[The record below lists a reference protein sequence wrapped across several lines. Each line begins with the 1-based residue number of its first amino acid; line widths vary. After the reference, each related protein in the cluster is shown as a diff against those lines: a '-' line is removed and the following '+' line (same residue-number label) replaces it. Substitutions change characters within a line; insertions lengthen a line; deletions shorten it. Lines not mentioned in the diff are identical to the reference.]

1 MAGRAEELGVIDDAG
16 GLAKQVDRL
25 RGQRTSVLNFKVFAV
40 VFALA
45 GSGLAAQQ
53 SVNVPLDQAS
63 SVAAQAL
70 VAGDAALAL
79 QIAEAVLVQRP
90 DDRTALIVIAAA
102 APRLGDAARGRAAG
116 ARAFAVSQSDAQKYE
131 AARLTALAAANDQRY
146 TLATFWLRRALT
158 VAPNEQERNRTL
170 NDARGVTRL
179 NPWSTNLSFSLAPSN
194 NVNGGAEDE
203 ASTAPGNPT
212 GTLSADAQAI
222 AGWRAVLAFNTSY
235 RLHQSRESRTTVGA
249 QYRAT
254 RVRITDDIDIPDET
268 FTTDYYELSL
278 RHERALENGT
288 LTLRAARAL
297 YSYRDLDGPSGAQV
311 LNDEQYDIWR
321 LGIDRR
327 VPLNAQTALS
337 FSVGREWQE
346 YQNRGIGEVNRV
358 TLGTGF
364 VHQLASRDRIGGNIT
379 LVDSKGDSVN
389 YTSQDLTLSG
399 NYRWAE
405 PMGPITLGLGGGF
418 RWSDYPDYN
427 LLFAVTGGRQDRT
440 VFANADIGFP
450 EISYAG
456 FTPGLRIDASR
467 TDSNVSRFDRTSFSA
482 SLTISSQF

>member
-1 MAGRAEELGVIDDAG
+1 MKHICF
-16 GLAKQVDRL
+16 
-25 RGQRTSVLNFKVFAV
+25 SI
-40 VFALA
+40 ALA
-45 GSGLAAQQ
+45 LLGASATAQTTVDL
-53 SVNVPLDQAS
+53 SIDQARNI
-63 SVAAQAL
+63 ATQAL
-70 VAGDAALAL
+70 LSDDPALAL
-79 QIAEAVLVQRP
+79 QIAEAILTQVP
-90 DDRTALIVIAAA
+90 DDRTALIVVAAA
-102 APRLGDAARGRAAG
+102 APQLGDPARGRAAG

-170 NDARGVTRL
+170 RDARGVTRL
-179 NPWSTNLSFSLAPSN
+179 NPWSTSLSFSLAPSN

-235 RLHQSRESRTTVGA
+235 RMHQSRESRTTVGA
-249 QYRAT
+249 QYRGT
-254 RVRITDDIDIPDET
+254 RVRITDDIAVPDEA
-268 FTTDYYELSL
+268 FTTDYYELAL

-288 LTLRAARAL
+288 LTLRAARGL
-297 YSYRDLDGPSGAQV
+297 YEYRDLRGPSDAQV
-311 LNDEQYDIWR
+311 LNDEYYDIWR
-321 LGIDRR
+321 LGVDRQ
-327 VPLNAQTALS
+327 VSLNAQTVLS
-337 FSVGREWQE
+337 FSVGREWLD
-346 YQNRGIGEVNRV
+346 YRNAGIGEVNRL
-358 TLGTGF
+358 TFGTGF
-364 VHQLASRDRIGGNIT
+364 VHQLASRDRVGANIT
-379 LVDSKGDSVN
+379 LVDSTGDSVN

-399 NYRWAE
+399 SYRWAE
-405 PMGPITLGLGGGF
+405 PLGPITLGVGGGF

-467 TDSNVSRFDRTSFSA
+467 TDSNVSRFDRTTLSA